1 MKIMKDKV
9 YHLIA
14 CAVIAFAIASVVA
27 NTCVLVFP
35 SCMAGFLGGIACGAG
50 KEYGDS
56 KAKGNAW
63 SWSDMLYDVIGA
75 AIGCL
80 GGLVALLI

>member
-27 NTCVLVFP
+27 NTCALVFP

-56 KAKGNAW
+56 NAW

-80 GGLVALLI
+80 GGVVALLI

>member
-1 MKIMKDKV
+1 MKDKV

-14 CAVIAFAIASVVA
+14 CAVIAFAISSVVA
-27 NTCVLVFP
+27 NTCALVFP
-35 SCMAGFLGGIACGAG
+35 SCIAGFLGGIACGAW

-56 KAKGNAW
+56 KSKCNSW
-63 SWSDMLYDVIGA
+63 SWSDMFYDVIGA
-75 AIGCL
+75 AIGSL

>member
-27 NTCVLVFP
+27 NTCALVFP

-50 KEYGDS
+50 KEYGNS
-56 KAKGNAW
+56 KTKGNAW
-63 SWSDMLYDVIGA
+63 NWSDMLYDVIGA
-75 AIGCL
+75 TIGSF
-80 GGLVALLI
+80 GGMVALLI

>member
-1 MKIMKDKV
+1 MKIMKDNV
-9 YHLIA
+9 YNIIA
-14 CAVIAFAIASVVA
+14 FAVIAFAIASVVA
-27 NTCVLVFP
+27 NTCALVFP

-56 KAKGNAW
+56 KSKGNSW

-75 AIGCL
+75 AIGSL